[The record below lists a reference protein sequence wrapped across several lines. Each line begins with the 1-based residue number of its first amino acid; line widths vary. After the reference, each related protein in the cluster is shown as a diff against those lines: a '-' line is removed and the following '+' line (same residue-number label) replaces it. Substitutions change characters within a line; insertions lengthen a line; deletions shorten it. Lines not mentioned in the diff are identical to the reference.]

1 MTAALAHIV
10 GEIEA
15 LTPRE
20 KIELR
25 RHIVERIP
33 WEEDLNED
41 DYTALS
47 VASFHTLDE
56 EEDGSA

>member
-20 KIELR
+20 KIKLR
-25 RHIVERIP
+25 RHIVDRIP
-33 WEEDLNED
+33 WAEDLNED
-41 DYTALS
+41 DYTELS
-47 VASFHTLDE
+47 AASFQALDE
-56 EEDGSA
+56 EEDVSA